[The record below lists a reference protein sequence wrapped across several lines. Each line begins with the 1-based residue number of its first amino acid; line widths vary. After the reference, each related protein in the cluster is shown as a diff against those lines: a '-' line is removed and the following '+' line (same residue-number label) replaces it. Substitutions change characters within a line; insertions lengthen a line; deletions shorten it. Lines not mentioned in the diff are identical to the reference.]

1 MKKKDLIVKVGCE
14 VEQCNISPVKMI
26 ASSGILVWDQR
37 VTEYRV
43 RGTKLQNPNL
53 DLIQIRLNTQSV
65 LDNIHSY
72 V

>member
-43 RGTKLQNPNL
+43 RGACSLTK
-53 DLIQIRLNTQSV
+53 IHTVV
-65 LDNIHSY
+65 LEAPVWIC
-72 V
+72 